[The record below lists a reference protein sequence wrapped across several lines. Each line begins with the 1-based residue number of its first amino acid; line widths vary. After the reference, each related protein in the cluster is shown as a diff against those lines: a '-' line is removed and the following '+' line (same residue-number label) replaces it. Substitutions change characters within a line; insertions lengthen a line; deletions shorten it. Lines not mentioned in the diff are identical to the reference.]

1 MLPTGQR
8 KPESRLRLAG
18 LLLSTLILG
27 IVTRKIH
34 LGVML
39 WDKSAGDMLYAVAVY
54 FAIAMIF
61 PRTSRLAV
69 ALLAMIACFC
79 IESFQLTGIPLAL
92 YRTRYGHWAHWILGS
107 AFAWHD
113 VFCYAVGVPLAALV
127 HRFTETAF
135 GSRAAH

>member
-1 MLPTGQR
+1 LLPTGQC
-8 KPESRLRLAG
+8 KPESRLRLAV
-18 LLLSTLILG
+18 LLFLTLILG
-27 IVTRKIH
+27 IVTRKLH

-39 WDKSAGDMLYAVAVY
+39 WDKSAGDVLYAVAVY

-61 PRTSRLAV
+61 PQSSRLAV
-69 ALLAMIACFC
+69 ALLAMTACVC
-79 IESFQLTGIPLAL
+79 IELFQLTGIPLAL

-107 AFAWHD
+107 TFAWHD